1 MYLLPLTAINRI
13 KVSSQE
19 GKHFRQ
25 QTVTEVL
32 SQWEIQLQTP
42 NRKRNPTP
50 VSWRSC
56 WAIERQP
63 CFPVFVLYLFHWR
76 LGSRR
81 KHLRDTFNH
90 HSLGRQR
97 EPWFSKRRVCVGLL
111 HLVCMQV
118 LRPLFWALT
127 ASRYLFSVGPV
138 VLCGRKGSVIT
149 PTFHKRKHK
158 PRCAKGLS
166 DLVYQLLGDRVEQAS
181 ELSDLSSYELSWRA
195 MWGEKC
201 FLWGFL
207 LTSVERGVFAFI
219 TSSTT
224 SVSILDLHDSQN

>member
-1 MYLLPLTAINRI
+1 MYLQPLTAINRI

-19 GKHFRQ
+19 GKHFGQ

-32 SQWEIQLQTP
+32 RQWEIQLQNGTQ

-63 CFPVFVLYLFHWR
+63 CFPVFVPYLFRWG

-81 KHLRDTFNH
+81 KHLPDTFNYH
-90 HSLGRQR
+90 WEGRGTLIFQK
-97 EPWFSKRRVCVGLL
+97 ESCAGLL
-111 HLVCMQV
+111 HLVCMQGV
-118 LRPLFWALT
+118 ETTFLST
-127 ASRYLFSVGPV
+127 HYLFSVGPV
-138 VLCGRKGSVIT
+138 ILCGRKGSVIT

-166 DLVYQLLGDRVEQAS
+166 DLVYQLLGDRVELAS

-195 MWGEKC
+195 MWGRNASC
-201 FLWGFL
+201 GDFF
-207 LTSVERGVFAFI
+207 
-219 TSSTT
+219 
-224 SVSILDLHDSQN
+224 